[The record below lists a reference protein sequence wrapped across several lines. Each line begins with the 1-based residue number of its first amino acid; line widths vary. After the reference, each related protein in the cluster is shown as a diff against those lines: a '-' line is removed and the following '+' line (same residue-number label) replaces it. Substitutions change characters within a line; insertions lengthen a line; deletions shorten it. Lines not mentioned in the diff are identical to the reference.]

1 MKIIDK
7 KGRLF
12 GKVNIIDIFVV
23 LLLIFAV
30 VAVGAK
36 FKKVKTTQ
44 GGDKVIE
51 YTMNIERVRQA
62 SIDNFEKEY
71 KNITDA
77 ETKKTLGEIVS
88 IEKNPARELTKLDNG
103 EYTFAEYNDK
113 FDLTITFRTKGSETA
128 QGYYSDS
135 GRILTVG
142 DTIGVTNGY
151 VQTFGEVVSVK
162 TVE

>member
-1 MKIIDK
+1 MKFIDK

-12 GKVNIIDIFVV
+12 GKVNIVDIFVV
-23 LLLIFAV
+23 FLLIFAV
-30 VAVGAK
+30 VAVGVK

-51 YTMNIERVRQA
+51 YTMRVERVRQA

-71 KNITDA
+71 KNIIDA
-77 ETKKTLGEIVS
+77 ESKKTLGEIVS
-88 IEKNPARELTKLDNG
+88 IENNPARELVKLDNG
-103 EYTFAEYNDK
+103 EYIFSEYEDK
-113 FDLTITFRTKGSETA
+113 FDLTITIRTKGSETS

-135 GRILTVG
+135 GRLITVG
-142 DTIGVTNGY
+142 DTIGITNGY
-151 VQTFGEVVSVK
+151 VQTFGEVLSVK